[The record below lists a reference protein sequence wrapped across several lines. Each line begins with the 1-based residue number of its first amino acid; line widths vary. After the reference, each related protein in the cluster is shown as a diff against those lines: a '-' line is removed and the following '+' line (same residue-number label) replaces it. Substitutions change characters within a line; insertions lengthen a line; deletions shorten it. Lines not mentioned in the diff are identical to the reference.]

1 MDSSA
6 TTPRARYNA
15 TFRHGVDE
23 KRRVAVP
30 AFWRPAEGE
39 TELTLIVWPKGVHGA
54 CLRVLPPDQME
65 KLLGTLD
72 EMSNSDPNKT
82 SLKRFIGS
90 KSLQVTLDK
99 AGRFCLPEAMA
110 REAGITDQAVLVGM
124 IDKFEIWSPDRYE
137 KVELA
142 DNVTAQKAFD
152 NLE

>member
-1 MDSSA
+1 
-6 TTPRARYNA
+6 
-15 TFRHGVDE
+15 VDE
-23 KRRVAVP
+23 KRRIAVP
-30 AFWRPAEGE
+30 ASWRPDEASV
-39 TELTLIVWPKGVHGA
+39 ELTLIVWPKGTYGP
-54 CLRVLPPDQME
+54 CLRVLPPDQMD
-65 KLLGTLD
+65 KLLQTLND
-72 EMSNSDPNKT
+72 MPNSDPNKT

-124 IDKFEIWSPDRYE
+124 MDKFEIWSPERYQN
-137 KVELA
+137 VELA